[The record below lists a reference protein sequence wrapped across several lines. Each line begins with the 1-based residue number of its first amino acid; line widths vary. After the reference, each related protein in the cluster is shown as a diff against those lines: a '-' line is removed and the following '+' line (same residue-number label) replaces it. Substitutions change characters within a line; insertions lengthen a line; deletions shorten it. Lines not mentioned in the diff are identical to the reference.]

1 MKRLVASAAV
11 AASIFA
17 GSIAGFQLTAAD
29 GTPGREALAAD
40 PPAVAETIRLA
51 IARDCPGEVGRL
63 WEEA

>member
-1 MKRLVASAAV
+1 MKRLVAAAAV
-11 AASIFA
+11 AASLFA
-17 GSIAGFQLTAAD
+17 GSIAGFQLTAG
-29 GTPGREALAAD
+29 GTPGREAVAAD